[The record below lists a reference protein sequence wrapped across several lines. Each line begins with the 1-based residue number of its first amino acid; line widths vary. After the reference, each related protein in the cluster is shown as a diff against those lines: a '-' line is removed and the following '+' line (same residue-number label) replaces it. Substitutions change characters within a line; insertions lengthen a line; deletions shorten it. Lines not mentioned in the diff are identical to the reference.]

1 MNTGSVF
8 GGTAIK
14 VESKPT
20 FGSSGFVLGSTFKAD
35 PNAKD
40 DVAETSGEPKDSFFG
55 GGFSN
60 ALGDTSKNVEAP
72 VSKETE
78 MDSDEAQK
86 TEVPAK
92 TETTTPSST
101 PAAPKTQLF
110 GSTTPATALFGTPAT
125 SSTPTAK
132 PALAGFSF
140 GQQTADKLQTAGF
153 SFANLNAA
161 PSVAPKTPT
170 TAGPE
175 PSSKP
180 AVTPASPQIKEEPTP
195 ETPPLSK
202 KIPEAPLP
210 PDSTSKTS
218 YAAGESSASSV
229 EPDAPLPPDFIPKAA
244 VKAAQHPESP
254 ITGKA
259 AEKPVPSNLPP
270 PADIPAGP
278 EDEGDDESEFLTEEE
293 GEDESKEPS
302 EEGSGEDVT
311 KDMSPTSEAN
321 QTPGFTPQSSF
332 GGTKN
337 RGPESNMFTK
347 IERPG
352 EVQPQRSLF
361 GEINRSTAPILPP
374 PRVQQ
379 SPRSPSPVRTSVPPR
394 MRPDASRS
402 VSAPD
407 AAFQA
412 SQILGSQRIGGR
424 STMSTQNLHAA
435 SRDGAEQQAEAR
447 RRENRA
453 RKEEE
458 ETRSLQDD
466 DKMQTYLASDVKPT
480 LTLDAFVAHADYV
493 GNKSMESIPAQV
505 EAVYKDINSMIDTLG
520 LNARALKCFAEGH
533 DVLSKDEGRTIQ
545 DLDEGIG
552 EWCLV
557 EVEELSRLVE
567 VEFAQELE
575 ECRVKDLV
583 AKLDTCNDLQK
594 DMIRLRAK
602 HEDIKKIIDCYRD
615 PSHLAIARGQP
626 LSAEQA
632 AQQHDLRRDFTK
644 FQKLLT
650 EAEESVTVLKAK
662 IVFRATSNGKTNG
675 SAGPTVEAVMR
686 TIAKMTS
693 MAEKRSGDID
703 VLEGQMRR
711 LRFSSTTSAGSRE
724 GSPFAT
730 PQNNRTSLRNP
741 GTSST
746 YGLFY
751 TPDSIKDTP
760 QRFQNSLMSSVGSQ
774 SRNSP
779 PRKKLSGYTAEEKTL
794 LKLKLARKKEVTNK
808 LKTAL
813 QKNGTNVRL
822 MVDEDDD

>member
-1 MNTGSVF
+1 
-8 GGTAIK
+8 
-14 VESKPT
+14 
-20 FGSSGFVLGSTFKAD
+20 
-35 PNAKD
+35 
-40 DVAETSGEPKDSFFG
+40 
-55 GGFSN
+55 
-60 ALGDTSKNVEAP
+60 
-72 VSKETE
+72 
-78 MDSDEAQK
+78 
-86 TEVPAK
+86 
-92 TETTTPSST
+92 
-101 PAAPKTQLF
+101 
-110 GSTTPATALFGTPAT
+110 
-125 SSTPTAK
+125 
-132 PALAGFSF
+132 
-140 GQQTADKLQTAGF
+140 
-153 SFANLNAA
+153 
-161 PSVAPKTPT
+161 
-170 TAGPE
+170 
-175 PSSKP
+175 
-180 AVTPASPQIKEEPTP
+180 
-195 ETPPLSK
+195 
-202 KIPEAPLP
+202 
-210 PDSTSKTS
+210 
-218 YAAGESSASSV
+218 
-229 EPDAPLPPDFIPKAA
+229 
-244 VKAAQHPESP
+244 
-254 ITGKA
+254 
-259 AEKPVPSNLPP
+259 
-270 PADIPAGP
+270 
-278 EDEGDDESEFLTEEE
+278 
-293 GEDESKEPS
+293 
-302 EEGSGEDVT
+302 
-311 KDMSPTSEAN
+311 
-321 QTPGFTPQSSF
+321 
-332 GGTKN
+332 
-337 RGPESNMFTK
+337 
-347 IERPG
+347 
-352 EVQPQRSLF
+352 
-361 GEINRSTAPILPP
+361 
-374 PRVQQ
+374 
-379 SPRSPSPVRTSVPPR
+379 
-394 MRPDASRS
+394 
-402 VSAPD
+402 
-407 AAFQA
+407 
-412 SQILGSQRIGGR
+412 
-424 STMSTQNLHAA
+424 MSTQNLHAA

-458 ETRSLQDD
+458 ETRSLQDDED

-662 IVFRATSNGKTNG
+662 IVSQATSNGKTNG